1 MDDTGGTQEQHD
13 PGGNRYAAKDNTY
26 AGRLKTNVSYN
37 ERLKRN
43 ILEIVVEKT
52 EREAEIVINEA
63 SVERVLKSI
72 GMDIMSQ
79 VEGYQIQYNGRTS
92 MISVWATQG
101 LDLERFCKVE

>member
-1 MDDTGGTQEQHD
+1 MVDTGGTQEQHD
-13 PGGNRYAAKDNTY
+13 PGGNRFTSKENTY

-52 EREAEIVINEA
+52 EKEAEIIINEA

-72 GMDIMSQ
+72 GMDILSQ

-92 MISVWATQG
+92 II
-101 LDLERFCKVE
+101 